1 MGVLMPKIPSWML
14 GALLVMA
21 VLAGCKEEAAAPEA
35 ARSVRTVVVAAE
47 SGFASVTQT
56 GEVVPLRALDL
67 AFKVP
72 GRIVTREVALGDV
85 VQAGDLLAG
94 LDPRDIDNS
103 VATAEAE
110 LAAAEAA
117 EAAARAQAV
126 RQRQLFE
133 KEIVAEAALQA
144 AEAEAEAAKGRLNAA
159 RAGLA
164 SARDQRSYADLRAPV
179 GGIVTAVLS
188 DPGEVVAAG
197 QPVVQ
202 IAEAGAREAAF
213 NLSADLAAE
222 AVPGLTVEVAL
233 LSDPKVAS
241 TGTLR
246 EISPMADPV
255 TRTYRV
261 LVALPGAPA
270 AMGFGTVVEGKV
282 TVPVAG
288 SFTIPAAAITA
299 MDGAPAVYVVDDA
312 MKLERRPVTVLR
324 YEAETAVLSDGLTPG
339 ERVVTAGVSKL
350 RPGQDVT
357 LWEDAQ

>member
-1 MGVLMPKIPSWML
+1 MANRSSWTL
-14 GALLVMA
+14 VALLVVA
-21 VLAGCKEEAAAPEA
+21 VLSGCKEEVATPEA
-35 ARSVRTVVVAAE
+35 ARPVRTVIVEAE
-47 SGFASVTQT
+47 TGFESVTQT
-56 GEVVPLRALDL
+56 GEVVPMRALDL

-72 GRIVTREVALGDV
+72 GRVVKREVALGDL
-85 VQAGDLLAG
+85 VQAGDLLASI
-94 LDPRDIDNS
+94 DPRDIENS
-103 VATAEAE
+103 VAMAVADV
-110 LAAAEAA
+110 AAAEAA
-117 EAAARAQAV
+117 EAAARAQAD

-144 AEAEAEAAKGRLNAA
+144 AEAEAEAAKGRLDAA

-197 QPVVQ
+197 QSVVQ

-213 NLSADLAAE
+213 NLSAELATE
-222 AVPGLTVEVAL
+222 AVPGLSVHVTLLTDPTVVTA
-233 LSDPKVAS
+233 
-241 TGTLR
+241 GTLR
-246 EISPMADPV
+246 EVSPVADPV

-261 LVALPGAPA
+261 LVTLPDAPA
-270 AMGFGTVVEGKV
+270 ALGFGAVVEGKV
-282 TVPVAG
+282 AVPVEG
-288 SFTIPAAAITA
+288 SFIIPAAAITA
-299 MDGAPAVYVVDDA
+299 MDGAPAVYIVDDA

-324 YEAETAVLSDGLTPG
+324 YETETAVLSDGLTVG

-357 LWEDAQ
+357 LMEAAQ